1 MAWRRGEAESS
12 GGGVRYGDGCVGRSG
27 WEKTAGRG
35 GDEWVKVV
43 CRAARATRRG
53 LASPGARRERERQRG
68 KKRIKATVEDKII
81 IAR

>member
-1 MAWRRGEAESS
+1 MDVSAEADGKRRRGKGEN
-12 GGGVRYGDGCVGRSG
+12 
-27 WEKTAGRG
+27 
-35 GDEWVKVV
+35 EWVKVV

-53 LASPGARRERERQRG
+53 LASPGAKREREREK